1 MKFTRTSGKT
11 IAIDSVIH
19 TVRGGKI
26 ILDAHLARIYGVTTK
41 RLNEQVKRNVRRFPS
56 DLAFRLSNVELQH
69 LAGQIANQASRAT
82 GRKLRPVAK
91 NTAIHVFSPMHSPS
105 TERSWLLMF

>member
-69 LAGQIANQASRAT
+69 LAGQIANQASRQ
-82 GRKLRPVAK
+82 PVANCDRLPK
-91 NTAIHVFSPMHSPS
+91 TPRSTFSPLCIHRA
-105 TERSWLLMF
+105 RSAHGC